1 MFLEFYQLVVFQL
14 LLNLVNCRI
23 YMELL
28 ERSTVVI
35 VVPLLS
41 VMKDQVKG
49 YQTQAS
55 ECFPSRRTGIFNE
68 LSIVYL
74 LSSRNSQ
81 NSIHTDSFPEAK
93 VWHRK
98 LKYAKILSKI
108 PGEYYSL
115 SEVARVVKHFICIR
129 HI

>member
-55 ECFPSRRTGIFNE
+55 ECFP
-68 LSIVYL
+68 
-74 LSSRNSQ
+74 
-81 NSIHTDSFPEAK
+81 
-93 VWHRK
+93 
-98 LKYAKILSKI
+98 
-108 PGEYYSL
+108 
-115 SEVARVVKHFICIR
+115 
-129 HI
+129 